1 MDVFY
6 VLKVFLV
13 SCYVSSKGG
22 KGLGKGGGKRHH
34 KVLHDNIQG
43 FTKAAVLVVSSS
55 SPLTTLS
62 VMPSP
67 SPTMPLED
75 WDRYG
80 CCLRPQEA
88 RTYPLYIFKG

>member
-1 MDVFY
+1 MTGRG
-6 VLKVFLV
+6 
-13 SCYVSSKGG
+13 KGG

-62 VMPSP
+62 VMPSH
-67 SPTMPLED
+67 T
-75 WDRYG
+75 
-80 CCLRPQEA
+80 A
-88 RTYPLYIFKG
+88 